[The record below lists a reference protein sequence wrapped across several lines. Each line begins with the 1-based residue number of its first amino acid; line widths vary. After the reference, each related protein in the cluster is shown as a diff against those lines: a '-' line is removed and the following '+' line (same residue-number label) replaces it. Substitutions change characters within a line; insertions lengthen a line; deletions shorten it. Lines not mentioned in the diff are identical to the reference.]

1 MSPSTATEES
11 DVKKASCYL
20 AIAGTL
26 AIFAAPAF
34 GQAPSA
40 AKPQTQAAAPQAA
53 APASAPATVS
63 RTTKAVNYRRAGGS
77 TKIDFSGT
85 ELMQGAS
92 GEAKVDSKSTHMEI
106 EAKFTGLD
114 DATKFGLE
122 YLTYVLWA
130 VSPQGRAVNLG
141 EVALKNGAGQVKAIS
156 DMQTFGM
163 IVT

>member
-11 DVKKASCYL
+11 DVKKASFHL
-20 AIAGTL
+20 AIAGMF
-26 AIFAAPAF
+26 AILAAPAR

-53 APASAPATVS
+53 ATAPASAPATVS

-106 EAKFTGLD
+106 E
-114 DATKFGLE
+114 
-122 YLTYVLWA
+122 
-130 VSPQGRAVNLG
+130 
-141 EVALKNGAGQVKAIS
+141 
-156 DMQTFGM
+156 
-163 IVT
+163 